1 MGRLYTATC
10 KTCGKTIRARQ
21 RDTLMSKLSKHIW
34 KYHREAQIRRIR
46 AGNHKKDQ
54 NPTVQDFIE
63 ALKDNAG
70 RAFTIY
76 KEFRKRDYMVLKR
89 TMDALEPYLPTEIR
103 VAWKTIEAISDRY
116 EGKT

>member
-1 MGRLYTATC
+1 
-10 KTCGKTIRARQ
+10 
-21 RDTLMSKLSKHIW
+21 MSKLSKHIW
-34 KYHREAQIRRIR
+34 KKHREMMIRRIK
-46 AGNHKKDQ
+46 AGLKESDQ

-89 TMDALEPYLPTEIR
+89 TMDALEPYLPTEIK
-103 VAWKTIEAISDRY
+103 VAWKTIESIADRY
-116 EGKT
+116 EGK